1 MCRLHKAGQ
10 IYQWGDM
17 PNPSVCKHLTFK
29 LQTSNNGFAGDD
41 GVQGYVGSGAQQRRD
56 RAVSDLR
63 VVRASLCCVW
73 VKYIDLVSLF
83 LWRGSVGDVRVE
95 ATQDEIAALKAKLA
109 ASPGDKDLAKQ
120 LADKEDELAA
130 LQSATSSLRKDID
143 DLSQSTTTTTT
154 TATTGQYIAPRY
166 C

>member
-1 MCRLHKAGQ
+1 M
-10 IYQWGDM
+10 
-17 PNPSVCKHLTFK
+17 
-29 LQTSNNGFAGDD
+29 
-41 GVQGYVGSGAQQRRD
+41 
-56 RAVSDLR
+56 
-63 VVRASLCCVW
+63 
-73 VKYIDLVSLF
+73 
-83 LWRGSVGDVRVE
+83 E